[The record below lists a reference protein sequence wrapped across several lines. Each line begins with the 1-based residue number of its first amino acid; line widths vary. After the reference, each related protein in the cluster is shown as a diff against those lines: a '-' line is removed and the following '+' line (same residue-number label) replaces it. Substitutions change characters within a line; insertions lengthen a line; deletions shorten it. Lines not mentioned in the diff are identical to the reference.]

1 MKYLKLLRVK
11 HYLKNVIV
19 LFPLFFSR
27 RFLDNSYWLSAML
40 GFSAFCAISSAVY
53 IFNDIRDVEDDRR
66 HEYKQ
71 FRPLASGAI
80 KVSSAWGI
88 FSILIFG
95 AIILQGPIQGSYIDG
110 ILYILGYFIINICY
124 SAGLKNIP
132 IVDVSLLS
140 LGYVIRL
147 MYGSVTFDIPIS
159 AWLFLA
165 ILMISFYLSIGKREF
180 ELEKS
185 IHSKIIT
192 RKVLEAYS
200 LEFLKLFKFVFLSL
214 FLVFYSL
221 WAVNDFVDISVIGL
235 FLVIVICMR
244 YEFTTQT
251 IHLGDP
257 IEVIFK
263 DKLLCLL
270 ALIYGIFMGIFLIL
284 G

>member
-27 RFLDNSYWLSAML
+27 KFLDNSYWLSALL
-40 GFSAFCAISSAVY
+40 GFLAFCAISSAVY
-53 IFNDIRDVEDDRR
+53 IFNDIRDIENDRK

-80 KVSSAWGI
+80 KVSNAWGI
-88 FSILIFG
+88 FSILLFG
-95 AIILQGPIQGSYIDG
+95 AISLQGLIQGSYIDG
-110 ILYILGYFIINICY
+110 ILCILCYFIINICY
-124 SAGLKNIP
+124 SVGLKNIP

-147 MYGSVTFDIPIS
+147 MYGSVIFDIPIS

-185 IHSKIIT
+185 IRSKIIT
-192 RKVLEAYS
+192 RKVLEFYS

-257 IEVIFK
+257 IEVIFN
-263 DKLLCLL
+263 DKLLCILG
-270 ALIYGIFMGIFLIL
+270 LIYSVFMGMLLIL